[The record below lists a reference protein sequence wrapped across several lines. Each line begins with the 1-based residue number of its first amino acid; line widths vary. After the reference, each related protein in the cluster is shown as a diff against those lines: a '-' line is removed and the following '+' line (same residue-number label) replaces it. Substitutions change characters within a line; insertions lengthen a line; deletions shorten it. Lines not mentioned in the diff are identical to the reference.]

1 MNNTAGLS
9 DAEVLVRNNVVVSGR
24 GEQAMV
30 FAHGF
35 GCDQHM
41 WRLIAPA
48 FEDRYRVVLY
58 DLTGAGQSDLAAYDP
73 SRHATLAGHAAD
85 LRELLH
91 ALGLRQVVF
100 VGHSVSAMIGIL
112 AATNEPDLF
121 ECLVLVAPSPRYIND
136 EHYTGGFSQADIR
149 DLLDTMDH
157 NYLGWSAGITPL
169 VMGHPDRPELASEL
183 NASFCRTNPAIARH
197 FARVVFLSDNRAD
210 LPLCHTPALI
220 IQCTQDALAPVAVGN
235 YIHRHLA
242 GSRLAVLDTSGHC
255 PHLSAPQ
262 ATLAAINHYLLQLDA
277 DK

>member
-1 MNNTAGLS
+1 MNKSARLS
-9 DAEVLVRNNVVVSGR
+9 DATVLERNNVVVSGR

-41 WRLIAPA
+41 WRLLAPA

-58 DLTGAGQSDLAAYDP
+58 DLTGAGQSDLAAYDT

-112 AATNEPDLF
+112 ATIDEPDLF
-121 ECLVLVAPSPRYIND
+121 ERLVLVAPSPRYIND
-136 EHYTGGFSQADIR
+136 EHYTGGFSRADIAE
-149 DLLDTMDH
+149 LLDTMDH
-157 NYLGWSAGITPL
+157 NYLGWSAGITPV
-169 VMGHPDRPELASEL
+169 VMGHPDRPELANEL
-183 NASFCRTNPAIARH
+183 NASFCRTNPTIARH
-197 FARVVFLSDNRAD
+197 FARVLFLADNRAD
-210 LPLCHTPALI
+210 LPRSHTPALI
-220 IQCTQDALAPVAVGN
+220 VQCTQDALAPVVVGQ
-235 YIHRHLA
+235 YMQQHLA
-242 GSRLAVLDTSGHC
+242 GSRLVVLKTSGHC

-262 ATLAAINHYLLQLDA
+262 ATLAAINHYLAHPDA
-277 DK
+277 DE